1 MIDELSMF
9 DLLPKL
15 HERNMFILIDA
26 LDEIPLGTSRNQ
38 VIAFLDELASRH
50 ISHLHILATGRL
62 ESDISLG
69 LKSWDPP
76 LLIGKSKVIEDMRLF
91 VTSEM
96 ENDVELASKPVSTKE
111 KIIHRLV
118 DEGDGM

>member
-1 MIDELSMF
+1 MIDELSTF
-9 DLLPKL
+9 DLPPKL

-26 LDEIPLGTSRNQ
+26 LDELPLGTSRNQ
-38 VIAFLDELASRH
+38 IIAFLDELASRH
-50 ISHLHILATGRL
+50 ISHLHILATGRP

-76 LLIGKSKVIEDMRLF
+76 LLIDKSKVIEDMRLF